1 MIPPCGSR
9 HQSHRWHSSR
19 GTETRYAYS
28 FIILVQPKRLTV
40 LPRVPQTQHIFKHV
54 FKEDAVQ
61 KEVFDKV
68 GFPLV
73 EDLLQG
79 KDGLLFAYGITNSG
93 KTHTITGEPDNP
105 GILPRCLDV
114 IFNSI
119 ADVQATRYVSYFLK
133 TALLSVAIL
142 LCYAV
147 QSLCM
152 YSVQAR

>member
-1 MIPPCGSR
+1 MCRGCWRLCRADHTTRVVTGFQIGAQKCGRPIPAFFFFQAQIK
-9 HQSHRWHSSR
+9 QSSSLH
-19 GTETRYAYS
+19 T
-28 FIILVQPKRLTV
+28 
-40 LPRVPQTQHIFKHV
+40 PQTQHTFKYV

-119 ADVQATRYVSYFLK
+119 ADVQATRYVS
-133 TALLSVAIL
+133 
-142 LCYAV
+142 CW
-147 QSLCM
+147 
-152 YSVQAR
+152 